1 MARKGELNMSRNG
14 AFLAIAFCLALL
26 LPASSQAKVVTY
38 WYQPHY
44 MAKVEY
50 ASNRLQ
56 FLSAHFAPGNSWGY
70 VTPSSTSFTLDKA
83 SENPLGLNL
92 YFTESGETEK
102 CTGLLSP
109 PVKVPYK
116 KQDVVSIVYSD
127 ILFFELRNIT
137 NETGPAPW
145 CVIPFAPSASE
156 NILCVPTRE
165 NAEQVIDAL
174 ATLMAANG
182 NTMKVPFGMALKQR
196 SEKELR
202 KHPEETGCEVLQ
214 VDEDGPPS
222 QAGVLEGDTLHM
234 VNGAVC
240 TPDSVRA
247 GIAEASEKPDGGVLH
262 AEILRKGNSM
272 QLDLHYPHVAVDAA
286 ALRQQIAALSEPN
299 AAQPGAAASG
309 GVAPL
314 RGGFH
319 LGINVRAV
327 VDSDV
332 AALGLPKAMGL
343 LVTKV
348 EKGSIA
354 DDMQLQVGDVILKAN
369 GTDVGDVDAFGQL
382 VRSGAVKS
390 FHVWRKGQIL
400 DLAVSQSM

>member
-1 MARKGELNMSRNG
+1 MAR
-14 AFLAIAFCLALL
+14 
-26 LPASSQAKVVTY
+26 
-38 WYQPHY
+38 
-44 MAKVEY
+44 VED

-92 YFTESGETEK
+92 YFTESGVEEK
-102 CTGLLSP
+102 SSGLLSP
-109 PVKVPYK
+109 TVQVPYK

-127 ILFFELRNIT
+127 TWFFGLRNIP

-145 CVIPFAPSASE
+145 CVIPVGPPATD

-174 ATLMAANG
+174 ATLAVANG
-182 NTMKVPFGMALKQR
+182 NTLKVPFGMALKLR

-202 KHPEETGCEVLQ
+202 KHPEETGCEVVE
-214 VDEDGPPS
+214 VDADGPAA
-222 QAGVLEGDTLHM
+222 QAGVLEGDILHA
-234 VNGAVC
+234 VNGAAC

-247 GIAEASEKPDGGVLH
+247 GIAEASDKPDGGVLR
-262 AEILRKGNSM
+262 AEILRKGSPM
-272 QLDLHYPHVAVDAA
+272 QFDLRYPHVAVDAA
-286 ALRQQIAALSEPN
+286 ALRQQIAELSEPN
-299 AAQPGAAASG
+299 AAPSG
-309 GVAPL
+309 GVAPG

-319 LGINVRAV
+319 LGMSVRPVA
-327 VDSDV
+327 DSDLT
-332 AALGLPKAMGL
+332 ALGLSKPKGL

-354 DDMQLQVGDVILKAN
+354 DDMQLQVGDVILQAD
-369 GTDVGDVDAFGQL
+369 GADVGDVDSFGKL

-390 FHVWRKGQIL
+390 LRVWRKGQTL
-400 DLAVSQSM
+400 DLAISQSM

>member
-1 MARKGELNMSRNG
+1 MAN
-14 AFLAIAFCLALL
+14 
-26 LPASSQAKVVTY
+26 
-38 WYQPHY
+38 
-44 MAKVEY
+44 VED

-92 YFTESGETEK
+92 YFTESGVEDRSS
-102 CTGLLSP
+102 GLFSP
-109 PVKVPYK
+109 TVKVPYK

-127 ILFFELRNIT
+127 ILFFGLRNIT

-145 CVIPFAPSASE
+145 CVIPVGASASE

-174 ATLMAANG
+174 ATLAVANG
-182 NTMKVPFGMALKQR
+182 NTLKVPFGMALKLR
-196 SEKELR
+196 TEKELR
-202 KHPEETGCEVLQ
+202 KHPEETGCEVLR
-214 VDEDGPPS
+214 VDEDGPAS
-222 QAGVLEGDTLHM
+222 QAGILEGDVLHA
-234 VNGAVC
+234 VNGAAC

-247 GIAEASEKPDGGVLH
+247 GIAAASEKPDGGVLH
-262 AEILRKGNSM
+262 AEILRKGNAM

-286 ALRQQIAALSEPN
+286 ALRQQIADLAAPN
-299 AAQPGAAASG
+299 APQPGAAASG
-309 GVAPL
+309 GAAPP

-319 LGINVRAV
+319 LGIGIRPVA
-327 VDSDV
+327 DSDLT
-332 AALGLPKAMGL
+332 ALGLPKPEGL

-354 DDMQLQVGDVILKAN
+354 DDMQLQVGDVILQAD
-369 GTDVGDVDAFGQL
+369 GADVGDIDSFGKL
-382 VRSGAVKS
+382 VHSGAVKS
-390 FHVWRKGQIL
+390 FKVWRKGQTL

>member
-1 MARKGELNMSRNG
+1 MSRNSSL
-14 AFLAIAFCLALL
+14 LAVAFCLVLL

-44 MAKVEY
+44 MAKVED

-92 YFTESGETEK
+92 YFTESGVEDK
-102 CTGLLSP
+102 STGLFSP

-127 ILFFELRNIT
+127 IWFFGLRNIT

-145 CVIPFAPSASE
+145 CVVPVGASPAE

-174 ATLMAANG
+174 ATLAVANG
-182 NTMKVPFGMALKQR
+182 NTLKVPFGMALKLR
-196 SEKELR
+196 TEKELR
-202 KHPEETGCEVLQ
+202 KHPEETGCEVVG
-214 VDEDGPPS
+214 VDADGPAS
-222 QAGVLEGDTLHM
+222 QAGVLEGDVLHA
-234 VNGAVC
+234 VNGAAC

-247 GIAEASEKPDGGVLH
+247 GIAEASETPDGGVLR

-272 QLDLHYPHVAVDAA
+272 QLDLRYPHVAVDAA
-286 ALRQQIAALSEPN
+286 ALRQQIAELSEPN

-309 GVAPL
+309 GATPA

-319 LGINVRAV
+319 LGISVRPVA
-327 VDSDV
+327 DPDV

-354 DDMQLQVGDVILKAN
+354 EDMDVQVGDVIVQAN
-369 GTDVGDVDAFGQL
+369 GADVGDVDAFGKL
-382 VRSGAVKS
+382 VRGGAVKS
-390 FHVWRKGQIL
+390 FKVWRKGQTL